1 MKVARRGEDEK
12 RQCSF
17 AAEHFAVAIVPNTEN
32 GIRVGE
38 DPDAAWYSRSR
49 FAQRQA

>member
-1 MKVARRGEDEK
+1 VKVARRGEDEK
-12 RQCSF
+12 RQRSF
-17 AAEHFAVAIVPNTEN
+17 AAEHFSVAVVPNTEN

-38 DPDAAWYSRSR
+38 DPDAAYSRSR